1 MGPSI
6 LGLVLLA
13 LVVLLLHRQKAR
25 SKRILVQRD
34 LPREE
39 LVPHRY
45 KSFTAIETELWQ
57 ATNDLRRGREW
68 DSVRFGHRQRE
79 FEILNNYLLGL
90 RQDFHQ
96 GDRIFG
102 QVILHS
108 PEIELF
114 AQLEMERCR
123 IEGSFYVWYALARLR
138 LRTSG
143 ISVKELRRVTE
154 IVANLAYRI
163 RTILT
168 ALESSDNV
176 GFVDSILK
184 NS

>member
-1 MGPSI
+1 MGPLI
-6 LGLVLLA
+6 FGLVLLL
-13 LVVLLLHRQKAR
+13 LVILFLDKQKDQ
-25 SKRILVQRD
+25 SNRILIRRD
-34 LPREE
+34 LPREQ

-45 KSFTAIETELWQ
+45 KSFTAIENELWQ

-68 DSVRFGHRQRE
+68 DGVRFGHRQHE
-79 FEILNNYLLGL
+79 FEILNDYLLGL
-90 RQDFHQ
+90 RQDFQQ

-114 AQLEMERCR
+114 TQLEMERCR

-154 IVANLAYRI
+154 IVANLAYRV

-168 ALESSDNV
+168 ALESSGNV
-176 GFVDSILK
+176 GLVDSILK